1 MEINFEELKVNGIKV
16 NYYYVCKRKLWL
28 FDRRITMEDKSE
40 KVALGLLLHQ
50 ESYKNLNSKEVMID
64 NLISIDIVDSFN
76 VMEVKYSD
84 KMKQADKM
92 QILYYLYYLK
102 RLGIDKKGIIN
113 YPKQRKREYLELTE
127 EYEKEVEETLKNIDK
142 ILREEKPPEVI
153 NLPYCKKC
161 AYFEFCYG

>member
-113 YPKQRKREYLELTE
+113 YPKQRNFEY
-127 EYEKEVEETLKNIDK
+127 
-142 ILREEKPPEVI
+142 
-153 NLPYCKKC
+153 KC
-161 AYFEFCYG
+161 Y